1 MFFVIFRGESTDIYI
16 PVFWVVLECINFS
29 LMVACYNEMSL
40 KLWRSLCLSSM
51 QIGRDNF
58 IFGYKG

>member
-1 MFFVIFRGESTDIYI
+1 MLFVIFRGESTDIYI

-40 KLWRSLCLSSM
+40 ELCLSSM